1 MSTMFRGRAGQ
12 SGDGQGVETRNRR
25 KRGGSADSNQ
35 AFLHAFADALR
46 DILREERRAA
56 A

>member
-1 MSTMFRGRAGQ
+1 MSTMFRERSEQSSNGR
-12 SGDGQGVETRNRR
+12 GVETRAHA
-25 KRGGSADSNQ
+25 KRSGPADSNQ